1 MSARTVTLELLRHGP
16 AHNQLLSPLTPY
28 LALCGNHDAET
39 VHVGFEHM
47 QLLRRTRGLR
57 YQDGRV
63 SQAAALEEASGEV
76 SRLLAAIPS
85 LTAEMGAAL
94 RGDEG
99 LIHLR
104 MVLSAAELSLLPF
117 ELARAPAGFPGQGQW
132 LSLQTM
138 APIAVTRETRRVAA
152 TTLRWPDRPR
162 LLVVAA
168 APAGLPEVPLRAH
181 LLALRR
187 ALDPWLLSSRAED
200 IGRHVTVLPRASLAD
215 MREACARAA
224 GTRAPY
230 THVHVLAHGLELG
243 SIALL
248 PPALRPAELG
258 STPYPDEAGRGAEG
272 GYGLALHADGDRDR
286 MDLVSGS
293 RLAAA
298 LRCHPATM
306 GAAAPKPPA
315 GALAGELGS
324 PAVVTVASCDSGNVG
339 SVIAPGASV
348 AHDLHEAGVPLVFA
362 SQFPLSMR
370 GSARMA
376 EVVYERLLRGG
387 DPRALVHDLRQALQV
402 SCPDTH
408 DWASVVAY
416 AALPQDID
424 AQVKHAQ
431 FGRALAAVDAALA
444 RRDLAER
451 TRREPGRAGIEDI
464 RRAMAWLE
472 DALPGEDEPAQR
484 TRACGRLANASKR
497 VAHVSY
503 PAPLWPLVARE
514 APPEG
519 NHGAAAQAE
528 ARRLLED
535 ARRYYLEVFR
545 RGAGEAW
552 PLVQHLAA
560 ASALTPVDRDLPP
573 AERLD
578 AQKEYTGWWTAAH
591 VVAEDNARSR
601 GGRAVAWAHA
611 SLVEL
616 YVLAQLLP
624 EGHWAQREAEPRAD
638 HHLQAMMEGA
648 SDFDRYSL
656 RRQLLRYADWWWS
669 RRDDLRALPAR
680 LGARMAEMGVGDTHA
695 EEG

>member
-16 AHNQLLSPLTPY
+16 SHNQLLSPLTPY

-39 VHVGFEHM
+39 VRVGFEHV
-47 QLLRRTRGLR
+47 QLVRRMRGLR
-57 YQDGRV
+57 YQEGRAG
-63 SQAAALEEASGEV
+63 SWTTRAALEEASGEV

-85 LTAEMGAAL
+85 LTAEIGAAP

-104 MVLSAAELSLLPF
+104 LVLSAAELSLLPF

-132 LSLQTM
+132 LSLQTV
-138 APIAVTRETRRVAA
+138 APIAVTREARRVAA

-168 APAGLPEVPLRAH
+168 APSGLPEVPLRAH
-181 LLALRR
+181 LLALRW
-187 ALDPWLLSSRAED
+187 ALDPWLLSGSAED
-200 IGRHVTVLPRASLAD
+200 IGRHVSVLPRASLSD
-215 MREACARAA
+215 VREACALAA

-230 THVHVLAHGLELG
+230 THVHVLAHGLE
-243 SIALL
+243 
-248 PPALRPAELG
+248 
-258 STPYPDEAGRGAEG
+258 PDEPGRGPEG
-272 GYGLALHADGDRDR
+272 GYGLALHAEGDRDR
-286 MDLVSGS
+286 TDVVSGS

-298 LRCHPATM
+298 LRCHPGGT
-306 GAAAPKPPA
+306 
-315 GALAGELGS
+315 LADELGS

-348 AHDLHEAGVPLVFA
+348 AHELHEAGVPLVFA

-376 EVVYERLLRGG
+376 EVVYARLFRGG
-387 DPRALVHDLRQALQV
+387 DPRVLVHDLRQALHV

-416 AALPQDID
+416 AALPEDID
-424 AQVKHAQ
+424 AQVKRAQ

-444 RRDLAER
+444 RRDWAER
-451 TRREPGRAGIEDI
+451 TRREPGRAGIEGI
-464 RRAMAWLE
+464 ARAMAWLE

-497 VAHVSY
+497 VAEVSY

-514 APPEG
+514 GPLGADP
-519 NHGAAAQAE
+519 GAAEQAE

-545 RGAGEAW
+545 RGVGEAW

-560 ASALTPVDRDLPP
+560 ACVLTPIDRDLPP
-573 AERLD
+573 AERAE
-578 AQKEYTGWWTAAH
+578 AQKEYSGWWTAAH

-601 GGRAVAWAHA
+601 VGRAVAWAHG

-624 EGHWAQREAEPRAD
+624 EGHWARREAGPRAD
-638 HHLQAMMEGA
+638 HHLQAMMDTA
-648 SDFDRYSL
+648 SDLDRYSL

-680 LGARMAEMGVGDTHA
+680 LGARMAEMGVEDTHV